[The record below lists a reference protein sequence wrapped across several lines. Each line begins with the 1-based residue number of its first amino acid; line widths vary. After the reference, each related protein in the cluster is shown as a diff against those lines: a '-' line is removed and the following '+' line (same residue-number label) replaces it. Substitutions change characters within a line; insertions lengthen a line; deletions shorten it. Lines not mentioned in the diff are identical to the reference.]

1 MANAN
6 ISAVGKIFAQ
16 GQSVEVSVEKVLEE
30 AAVSFGDVMNSM
42 AKQPQT
48 YDTQSGFE
56 VKSKDAQTENV
67 TDTSGEY
74 NRYQYRSTSI
84 KESKEE
90 LRSMDDATKA
100 GVENYS
106 TDVREVLKEE
116 LNVTDEQIAEAMS
129 QLGLTYLDLTNP
141 AQLSALV
148 SELTGTTDVGELL
161 CSTEFL
167 NVMQEVSNLS
177 EALQQELGVTVE
189 ELTAMV
195 ELQETVTDLP
205 DDKTAVLPE
214 NVDLPTVEL
223 PVEETAVQS
232 DLMDANVVSQQQTEV
247 SDVPQTANETLNEE
261 QAVVT
266 QMQPTDQIKSNIQ
279 VRQETVKTSDE
290 SENATVDNV
299 SLQETDT
306 VITGNTAKNNSEFS
320 GQRQSQDNSAA
331 TAVLNNQNVA
341 EQPIAESS
349 EMVSSFGQQLDVENI
364 IRQIVD
370 FTKITVTN
378 TETTMEM
385 QLNPEHL
392 GKIYLELTSKAGT
405 VSAHI
410 TAQNEAV
417 REALEAQIVT
427 LKENLNQAGVKV
439 DAVEVTVG
447 SHEFERNLE
456 QNAKEEERQA
466 EEQEKTSKQTR
477 NIRLGDLDELAGVMT
492 EEETLVAQMM
502 AEQGNSINFTA

>member
-1 MANAN
+1 
-6 ISAVGKIFAQ
+6 
-16 GQSVEVSVEKVLEE
+16 
-30 AAVSFGDVMNSM
+30 
-42 AKQPQT
+42 
-48 YDTQSGFE
+48 
-56 VKSKDAQTENV
+56 
-67 TDTSGEY
+67 
-74 NRYQYRSTSI
+74 
-84 KESKEE
+84 
-90 LRSMDDATKA
+90 
-100 GVENYS
+100 
-106 TDVREVLKEE
+106 
-116 LNVTDEQIAEAMS
+116 
-129 QLGLTYLDLTNP
+129 
-141 AQLSALV
+141 
-148 SELTGTTDVGELL
+148 
-161 CSTEFL
+161 
-167 NVMQEVSNLS
+167 LS